1 MKTGIMGGTFDPVH
15 LGHIEMAEFCK
26 KEFSLDKIMFLP
38 LGDAPHKK
46 NVTDKNIRLEMLFSA
61 LDGKKD
67 FFVSTLE
74 TDRVGKTYTYDTLK
88 ILTEE
93 KNAEYS
99 YIIGADTAEVLLT
112 WFRAQDVFKM
122 TDFIVVGRHD
132 CVLGSGALQA
142 EKAGATFRF
151 ANHTGLDISSTE
163 IRQKVANGE
172 NIEKLVGK
180 KVFEVIKKYG
190 LYTDRTV

>member
-26 KEFSLDKIMFLP
+26 KEFSLDRIMFLP

-61 LDGKKD
+61 TEGKKD

-88 ILTEE
+88 ILTED
-93 KNAEYS
+93 KRNEYS

-112 WFRAQDVFKM
+112 WYRAKDVFKM

-132 CVLGSGALQA
+132 CALGEGALQA
-142 EKAGATFRF
+142 EKAGAVFRF

-163 IRQKVANGE
+163 IRRRVKMGE
-172 NIEKLVGK
+172 NAVELVGET
-180 KVFEVIKKYG
+180 VFGVIKKYG
-190 LYTDRTV
+190 LYAD